1 MGARRIRREQRQYD
15 QALSRRVNGALK
27 ADERQRRTKRMLE
40 LIGKGQYPYTPAI
53 MSWVSAELDKPARLI
68 TKDEVKALV
77 KQRSAKES
85 PR

>member
-27 ADERQRRTKRMLE
+27 AGERQRRATRMLE
-40 LIGKGQYPYTPAI
+40 LIQKGQYPYTPAV

-68 TKDEVKALV
+68 TQDEVKALV
-77 KQRSAKES
+77 KQHQGK
-85 PR
+85 